1 MFRVE
6 IDDFLDAFDQTRE
19 SMRDIVFACG
29 KVNKSLDDILINY
42 SWDQIPV
49 LQLNNILEMYN
60 MSKINILTGEIIEPC
75 EKLITY
81 KFFKIIETSVYLDGL
96 MNDDYR
102 EKFNDLLI
110 YFELQLLDKD
120 DNEIKRITADN
131 HENGIDLSKTLIL
144 RRHIAQRLTVIHDEI
159 DSKIDKI
166 VVNVVIKKNPKIE
179 EENIFSNLGITIFRN
194 NDTYKEKDIKCK
206 VQNEI
211 SFEVLKIFRNVND
224 WVIF

>member
-120 DNEIKRITADN
+120 DNEIKRVTADN
-131 HENGIDLSKTLIL
+131 YEKGIDLSKTLIL

-159 DSKIDKI
+159 DFKIDKI

-179 EENIFSNLGITIFRN
+179 EDNIFSNLGITIFRN

-211 SFEVLKIFRNVND
+211 SFEVLKIFRNIND

>member
-159 DSKIDKI
+159 DFKIDKI

-179 EENIFSNLGITIFRN
+179 EDNIFSNLGITIFRN

-211 SFEVLKIFRNVND
+211 SFEVLKIFRNIND

>member
-19 SMRDIVFACG
+19 SMRDIVLACS

-81 KFFKIIETSVYLDGL
+81 KFFKIVETSVYLDGL

-120 DNEIKRITADN
+120 DNEIKRIIADN
-131 HENGIDLSKTLIL
+131 HEKGIDLSKTLIL
-144 RRHIAQRLTVIHDEI
+144 RRHVAQRLTVIHDEI

-179 EENIFSNLGITIFRN
+179 EDNIFSNLGITIFRN

>member
-120 DNEIKRITADN
+120 DKEIKRITAGDY
-131 HENGIDLSKTLIL
+131 EKGIDLSKTLIL

-159 DSKIDKI
+159 DFKIDKI
-166 VVNVVIKKNPKIE
+166 VVNVIIKKNPKIE
-179 EENIFSNLGITIFRN
+179 EDNIFSNLGITIFRN

-211 SFEVLKIFRNVND
+211 SFEVLKIFRNIND

>member
-19 SMRDIVFACG
+19 SMRDIVLACG
-29 KVNKSLDDILINY
+29 KVNESLDDILINY
-42 SWDQIPV
+42 AWDQIPV

-120 DNEIKRITADN
+120 DKEIKRITANN

-179 EENIFSNLGITIFRN
+179 EDNIFSNLGITIFRN

-206 VQNEI
+206 VHNEI
-211 SFEVLKIFRNVND
+211 SFEVLKIFRNIND

>member
-1 MFRVE
+1 MFKVE

-19 SMRDIVFACG
+19 SMRDIVFACS

-60 MSKINILTGEIIEPC
+60 MSKINILTGEIIESC

-81 KFFKIIETSVYLDGL
+81 KFFKIVETSVYLDGL

-120 DNEIKRITADN
+120 DNEIKRITAGDY
-131 HENGIDLSKTLIL
+131 EKGIDLSKTLIL
-144 RRHIAQRLTVIHDEI
+144 RRHIAQRLTVIYDEI
-159 DSKIDKI
+159 DFKIDKI

-179 EENIFSNLGITIFRN
+179 EDNIFSNLGITIFRN

-211 SFEVLKIFRNVND
+211 SFEVLKIFRNIND